1 MSFSTIIVVLAVLLM
16 GVGVFVFKSSR
27 LSKSEPR
34 SFNIL
39 RDISSQG
46 HYAMF
51 IQGAPVGSEF
61 TAHEGTIK
69 LALFRLVPSSTE
81 FDAGAVSVFFGPHLV
96 GQMSRK
102 DASAYRIE
110 YGQEETKCR
119 GVYNIKDGLHNVWLD
134 INLGSGVLGASS
146 IMQTQEL
153 RDVFLIPSIVPLE
166 SLEVVN
172 GFLANNM
179 VRIFDARLIPK
190 DHGVEVII
198 DGLAMSHLSPNRAKL
213 FTERHGSSSVG
224 TLALVRRT
232 VDGPQISL
240 LANNKLSDLV
250 NEVNTID

>member
-1 MSFSTIIVVLAVLLM
+1 MSFSTIIIVLAILLI
-16 GVGVFVFKSSR
+16 GVGAFIFRSSR
-27 LSKSEPR
+27 LSRSEPL

-51 IQGAPVGSEF
+51 IQGSAVGSEL

-102 DASAYRIE
+102 DAAAYRIE
-110 YGQEETKCR
+110 YGEEETKCR
-119 GVYNIKDGLHNVWLD
+119 GIYNIKDGLHNVWLD

-146 IMQTQEL
+146 VMQTQEL
-153 RDVFLIPSIVPLE
+153 RDVFQIPSIIPAE

-172 GFLANNM
+172 GFLSNNM
-179 VRIFDARLIPK
+179 VRIFDARLTPK
-190 DHGVEVII
+190 DDEVEVII
-198 DGLAMSHLSPNRAKL
+198 DGLVMSHLSSDRAKL
-213 FTERHGSSSVG
+213 FTERHGSSSIG

-232 VDGPQISL
+232 VDGPQIIL

-250 NEVNTID
+250 NDFNAVA